1 MLSLSKIGLKPVEF
15 LRRREGG
22 GDPAGCMPLSFQDGR
37 RNPNRPT
44 NYRWEFLVLIRIPL
58 YCMLMRL
65 FPSTLSFVL
74 TGLLMLCSCN
84 YKDIFEG
91 KNKQEQTVMEKRI
104 INTTNAPAPIGPY
117 SQAVLVNGVLY
128 CSGQIAINPETNE
141 LVSHTLEDET
151 HQVMRNIGAL
161 LKEAE
166 MDFGNIVKTSIF
178 LSDMSLFTEVNR
190 IYANYFEKDFPAR
203 ETVAVKG
210 LPKGVNVEIS
220 VIAVR

>member
-1 MLSLSKIGLKPVEF
+1 
-15 LRRREGG
+15 
-22 GDPAGCMPLSFQDGR
+22 
-37 RNPNRPT
+37 
-44 NYRWEFLVLIRIPL
+44 
-58 YCMLMRL
+58 
-65 FPSTLSFVL
+65 
-74 TGLLMLCSCN
+74 
-84 YKDIFEG
+84 
-91 KNKQEQTVMEKRI
+91 MEKRI

-151 HQVMRNIGAL
+151 HQVMKNIGAL